1 MRGVWLPRFSDV
13 SAAAVVAT
21 GAAGAAGAGGVAARP
36 GIGVLG
42 FWANI
47 EALLGRAAQV
57 RAPIWQI
64 TYLLAEAARLWTF

>member
-13 SAAAVVAT
+13 SAAAVGV
-21 GAAGAAGAGGVAARP
+21 AGAAGATRAGGVAGGT